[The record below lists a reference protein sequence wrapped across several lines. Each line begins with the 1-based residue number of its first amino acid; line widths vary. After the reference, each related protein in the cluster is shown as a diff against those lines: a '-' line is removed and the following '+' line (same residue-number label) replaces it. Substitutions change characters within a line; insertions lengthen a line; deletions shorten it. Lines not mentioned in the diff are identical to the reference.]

1 MLALLLYFW
10 ISEICD
16 IILHSKSMNK
26 ENMANIRNVFCHLN
40 KTIVKNLLLI
50 HTWRGCDTTSL
61 VLIQGKTAIFNLI
74 EKENPE
80 VLDICGL
87 FDNPSTTQEDIG
99 KAGIWLF
106 TVMYGTVCLLY
117 FFLQYLMY
125 FRPMFLHTLGKCV
138 KTTGFLMFS
147 MGAQKRGFICL
158 EWFKASNRNTWFFL
172 KINKINH
179 LLLKSFLAKSNLSNQ
194 LSLWTFCMT
203 ADVVVQLL
211 YLESSF

>member
-87 FDNPSTTQEDIG
+87 FDNSSTTQEDIG

-117 FFLQYLMY
+117 FSIRIFNVFQTNVSAYSRKICKNY
-125 FRPMFLHTLGKCV
+125 W
-138 KTTGFLMFS
+138 FS
-147 MGAQKRGFICL
+147 VFNGCL
-158 EWFKASNRNTWFFL
+158 EKGF
-172 KINKINH
+172 H
-179 LLLKSFLAKSNLSNQ
+179 LSG
-194 LSLWTFCMT
+194 M
-203 ADVVVQLL
+203 V
-211 YLESSF
+211 